1 MVQGLHLTGPGMWRK
16 PRRPRYNSG
25 LKIPGRVSSAR
36 LELTIISPS
45 ESECCCRQRL
55 AASPSSGQTSPSA
68 FFAAWT
74 KDRELGIPARRLF

>member
-16 PRRPRYNSG
+16 PRRPRYNSA
-25 LKIPGRVSSAR
+25 LKIPGRG
-36 LELTIISPS
+36 LEELTIISSS

-74 KDRELGIPARRLF
+74 KDQGLGRTARRLF